1 MGLLS
6 NRLPL
11 GMSPQYLRAASR
23 DKKPFDLSED
33 WAQLPDDSYNINS
46 MSQQIE
52 DDAMPTQMGE
62 IEKLGMA
69 APGVPNEPYNTEFDE
84 KTAQAGLA
92 MMDAATPDQ
101 PDYMQVRRG
110 PRYQR
115 QTPYKYK
122 GYGEY

>member
-6 NRLPL
+6 GL
-11 GMSPQYLRAASR
+11 GRMAPMSMRSKRAVS
-23 DKKPFDLSED
+23 PFDP
-33 WAQLPDDSYNINS
+33 LPFDQSDGSYDSNS

-52 DDAMPTQMGE
+52 DDAMPTQIGE

-115 QTPYKYK
+115 QTPYAYK
-122 GYGEY
+122 RYGEY